1 MEYKQIVSVCWI
13 NVIFFNLFTFLLVWS
28 LGCVLYSLIT
38 LSQPYSDIGIV
49 DQDKFIS
56 QGKRPSLSS
65 YQQAIS
71 FIEKDTM
78 WPKLL
83 TIFEHCTTLEPQK
96 RPTSQQIIDYLKGK
110 IDLVN
115 ISESIPIID
124 KYELEKE
131 MESLRNQLNE
141 ALRNEDFGKVVMI
154 GEQLEH
160 LKSKVNSL

>member
-13 NVIFFNLFTFLLVWS
+13 CIIIIQFIYLSLVWS

-110 IDLVN
+110 ID
-115 ISESIPIID
+115 SEILTRSIFPF
-124 KYELEKE
+124 K
-131 MESLRNQLNE
+131 
-141 ALRNEDFGKVVMI
+141 
-154 GEQLEH
+154 
-160 LKSKVNSL
+160 